1 MIDSRSQ
8 KKRHRI
14 DGFGRIVQV
23 RKKAIQ
29 EIIIWIH
36 DIIQYDDDFNED
48 NGKNVIYQLF
58 QFISDIINSNTGNL
72 LIHFVYNNEAEIH
85 LPIPVYSYIRPDMR
99 TQFILRVLL
108 SLGRFSTEIYCNM
121 QLFTIHFD
129 IQI

>member
-1 MIDSRSQ
+1 M
-8 KKRHRI
+8 

-23 RKKAIQ
+23 RKKTIQ
-29 EIIIWIH
+29 DIIIWLH

-72 LIHFVYNNEAEIH
+72 LIHFVYNNEVELH

-99 TQFILRVLL
+99 TQFIGNFPNSM
-108 SLGRFSTEIYCNM
+108 SLVDGWITTAGQCHSNYKNAISSTYFTNEI
-121 QLFTIHFD
+121 
-129 IQI
+129 